1 MILLGVDT
9 VGREGGVSL
18 LVDDRAPISRD
29 LGDRGRHAEAIL
41 PATLELLAEA
51 GLAWEALSRIVVDEG
66 PGSFTGLRVGIAFAL
81 GLGESRGIPVL
92 GVGSLDILARACYD
106 ATHLPT
112 GGYIVS
118 VMDVRRGEVV
128 RGDYR
133 VADTGLEPVDEAAL
147 VPVTGPGADP
157 PSGAFLVGDGLD
169 GLWPDRTDL
178 WRRSPSGIERSAAAA
193 HLGREFHGTPAPP
206 VPRYARPADA
216 RPRRG

>member
-1 MILLGVDT
+1 VILLGVDT

-18 LVDDRAPISRD
+18 LVDDRDPISRD

-41 PATLELLAEA
+41 PAALELLTEA
-51 GLAWEALSRIVVDEG
+51 GLSWEALSRVVVDEG
-66 PGSFTGLRVGIAFAL
+66 PGSFTGLRVGIAFVL

-106 ATHLPT
+106 ATRLPT

-118 VMDVRRGEVV
+118 TMDVRRGEVV

-133 VADTGLEPVDEAAL
+133 VTEAGLQPVGAARL
-147 VPVTGPGADP
+147 VPVTEPGEDPPPGA
-157 PSGAFLVGDGLD
+157 SLVGDGSD
-169 GLWPDRTDL
+169 GLWPERTDL
-178 WRRSPSGIERSAAAA
+178 RRRSPSGIERSAAAV
-193 HLGREFHGTPAPP
+193 HLGREFRGTPGSP